1 MSRWGLIV
9 ASLFVFVLVATQI
22 ALPSLA
28 ERKVEDRLTSNGGSA
43 DVTMGA
49 LPALRLLF
57 SDGERFEVDAHDL
70 DLDIDQ
76 QQEIFTRLDGFSLVD
91 VSIANSMAGPIEL
104 TEFELHRDGLG
115 PYRLTAN
122 GETTPGDLAAFGLDQ
137 LEVPAPA
144 TGLLDMLL
152 DPFVES
158 VDGPVPIALDMELES
173 TDGQIEV
180 VSGDSEIAGIPAGPL
195 AELITSAF
203 VVRL

>member
-1 MSRWGLIV
+1 MSRWGLIA
-9 ASLFVFVLVATQI
+9 ASLFVFVLVATQV

-28 ERKVEDRLTSNGGSA
+28 ERKVEDRLTANGGSA

-49 LPALRLLF
+49 VPAMRLLF
-57 SDGERFEVDAHDL
+57 SDGERFQVDAHDL

-76 QQEIFTRLDGFSLVD
+76 QQEIFERLDGFSMVD
-91 VSIANSMAGPIEL
+91 VSIANSMAGPIQL

-115 PYRLTAN
+115 PYTLTAS
-122 GETTPGDLAAFGLDQ
+122 GETSPGDLAAFGLDQ

-152 DPFVES
+152 DPFVET
-158 VDGPVPIALDMELES
+158 VDAPVPIELDVELDS
-173 TDGQIEV
+173 TDGRVEV
-180 VSGDSEIAGIPAGPL
+180 LSGESEIAGIPAGPL